1 MIREPILLNEWIL
14 YELDLIEIDKYNE
27 VEPRY
32 MELGIRNKRKGRY
45 DRTGGDSDVKSAA
58 KSRRR
63 RRDTMHEF

>member
-45 DRTGGDSDVKSAA
+45 DGSSANRHGGNSHKGRE
-58 KSRRR
+58 RRNT
-63 RRDTMHEF
+63 DLQ